1 MEHATVTE
9 LRLSDHQAQAL
20 PVLRKNHASV
30 NRRILKRH
38 FWDNNIREFK
48 YLLNKVTWQEVFS
61 EIEVNAKL
69 KVFMSYVLHSF
80 DIAFPLEFR
89 HRKKPLR
96 NGWITQGIKLSSKKW
111 DI

>member
-1 MEHATVTE
+1 
-9 LRLSDHQAQAL
+9 
-20 PVLRKNHASV
+20 
-30 NRRILKRH
+30 
-38 FWDNNIREFK
+38 
-48 YLLNKVTWQEVFS
+48 VTWQEVFS

-96 NGWITQGIKLSSKKW
+96 NG
-111 DI
+111 